1 MGMIEV
7 RALGAAAFFL
17 VILLSGVWLSRRG
30 RPFSALIMT
39 VHKLLGLGAGIFLVV
54 TLVQLERAAGL
65 GAGVIAAAVVTG
77 LALLGAAATGA
88 MLSGAKPAPAL
99 LLRLHQ
105 AAALL
110 APVGA
115 AVLFCLLLYLE

>member
-30 RPFSALIMT
+30 RPLNVLILT
-39 VHKLLGLGAGIFLVV
+39 AHKLVGLGAGIFLVV
-54 TLVQLERAAGL
+54 TLVQLGR
-65 GAGVIAAAVVTG
+65 AGVLGVGVTAAAVATG
-77 LALLGAAATGA
+77 LSMLAAAATGA
-88 MLSGAKPAPAL
+88 VLSGAKPAPAL
-99 LLRLHQ
+99 VLRLHK
-105 AAALL
+105 AVAVL

-115 AVLFCLLLYLE
+115 VVLFCLLLSPA